1 MSTRYAYVDES
12 KRTEYVL
19 AAATVPDPEA
29 ARRVI
34 RGLILPGQR
43 HLHMKHEQPRRRR
56 AIVSALVATTVK
68 TTIYDAGRGYPTDLA
83 TREAR
88 LRALIEDLAKADNGE
103 VQLVI
108 GQDDSLVWSDRHELY
123 RLVRQAGVTEIL
135 EYRHRRANEEPLL
148 ALPDVVAWCWVRSDD
163 WRRRIKPILTA
174 ARSIE
179 P

>member
-1 MSTRYAYVDES
+1 MNNPAAGGQSCLPLLPRPSRQRST
-12 KRTEYVL
+12 T
-19 AAATVPDPEA
+19 
-29 ARRVI
+29 
-34 RGLILPGQR
+34 
-43 HLHMKHEQPRRRR
+43 
-56 AIVSALVATTVK
+56 
-68 TTIYDAGRGYPTDLA
+68 AGRGHPTDLA
-83 TREAR
+83 AREAC

-108 GQDDSLVWSDRHELY
+108 EQDE
-123 RLVRQAGVTEIL
+123 TL

-148 ALPDVVAWCWVRSDD
+148 ALPDVAAWCWARSGD